1 MKQLTEGRKMFVSV
15 MAIFAVYAV
24 IFIVFEDYDRRSMAP
39 MSETSDWHL
48 LGFTLVVMSL
58 LAILLH
64 RYAQR
69 MDERISREKEEQH
82 AQMRRELTQ
91 NISHELKTPVASI
104 LGYMETLID
113 NPDMAPAT
121 QQQFIRRS
129 HQQAKRLTALLHDI
143 STLNRMDYAAEN
155 ISWQPVNVSQL
166 VADIV
171 SETTPLLEKQH
182 MTFDNQLPA
191 DIMVEG
197 NDGLIYSIFRN
208 ILDNS
213 VCYAGEGTHI
223 VLSAIEFSD
232 SWWFNFSDNGVGIPA
247 EHLSRLFERFYRIDK
262 GRSRQMGGTGL
273 GLAIVKN
280 AVLLHGGT
288 ITTHNGN
295 NGGVSFT
302 FTLKKLKAELHSP
315 PPEFQN

>member
-1 MKQLTEGRKMFVSV
+1 MSKKRILIVDDEPDLCDILRFNLEAAGYEVLTAHSADEAISSMGNGQDCGGPSGYAPPDLLLLDV
-15 MAIFAVYAV
+15 MMPGISGFELAHRLKADARAKLTPIIF
-24 IFIVFEDYDRRSMAP
+24 
-39 MSETSDWHL
+39 
-48 LGFTLVVMSL
+48 
-58 LAILLH
+58 
-64 RYAQR
+64 
-69 MDERISREKEEQH
+69 
-82 AQMRRELTQ
+82 
-91 NISHELKTPVASI
+91 
-104 LGYMETLID
+104 
-113 NPDMAPAT
+113 
-121 QQQFIRRS
+121 
-129 HQQAKRLTALLHDI
+129 LTALDSEDDLLQGFQLGAD
-143 STLNRMDYAAEN
+143 DYIAK
-155 ISWQPVNVSQL
+155 P
-166 VADIV
+166 
-171 SETTPLLEKQH
+171 
-182 MTFDNQLPA
+182 FDNQLPA

-315 PPEFQN
+315 PPESQN